1 MLTWLY
7 DSVTGRRILRLLT
20 APWISRAA
28 GRFMDSRLS
37 KPVIKPFIRA
47 KGIDVTEAA
56 DGDWQ
61 SFNAFFTR
69 PLKAEA
75 RPVDPDP
82 EAFISPCDGY
92 LKAQPIEAGVS
103 ITVKDVP
110 YTIAELLR
118 SEGLAK
124 HFEGGTCL
132 VFRLTPTDYHRYVYP
147 DDGMQLYVRR
157 IEGVLHTVQPVATER
172 TDVFVQ
178 NSREYSLLRTEHGG
192 WMVMM
197 EVGALLVGRICN
209 LYQSRHRFVRGEEKG
224 WFEFGGS
231 TIVVLTEKGRLDLRE
246 DIKKASA
253 LGEET
258 RVLQGERTGTLHSF

>member
-7 DSVTGRRILRLLT
+7 ESVIGRGILRLLT
-20 APWISRAA
+20 MPWISKAA
-28 GRFMDSRLS
+28 GSFMDSRLS
-37 KPVIKPFIRA
+37 RPVIKPFIRS
-47 KGIDVTEAA
+47 KGIDITEAA

-75 RPVDPDP
+75 RPVVKDP
-82 EAFISPCDGY
+82 EAFVSPCDGY
-92 LKAQPIEAGVS
+92 LKACPIEDGVA

-118 SEGLAK
+118 SDGLAK

-132 VFRLTPTDYHRYVYP
+132 VFRLTPTDYHRYIYP
-147 DDGMQLYVRR
+147 DDGMQLYNRR

-178 NSREYSLLRTEHGG
+178 NSREYALLKTEHGG

-197 EVGALLVGRICN
+197 EVGALLVGRISN
-209 LYQSRHRFVRGEEKG
+209 LNRSRHRFTRGEEKG
-224 WFEFGGS
+224 WFDFGGS
-231 TIVVLTEKGRLDLRE
+231 TIVILVEKGRLELSE
-246 DIKKASA
+246 EIKKASA

-258 RVLQGERTGTLHSF
+258 RVLQGIKVGTIQSF